1 MLMSAAGSPPAGKTP
16 EQVSI
21 HPVVITKTYMGL
33 TKADLSTPCGQKCEY
48 AVDNF
53 LSAKVS
59 GEHFC
64 LKNRQIAGGH
74 LADMADTEF
83 WAQESAK
90 ESTT

>member
-1 MLMSAAGSPPAGKTP
+1 
-16 EQVSI
+16 
-21 HPVVITKTYMGL
+21 MGL

-64 LKNRQIAGGH
+64 LKSRQIAGGH
-74 LADMADTEF
+74 LADMADTGF
-83 WAQESAK
+83 WTQESAE